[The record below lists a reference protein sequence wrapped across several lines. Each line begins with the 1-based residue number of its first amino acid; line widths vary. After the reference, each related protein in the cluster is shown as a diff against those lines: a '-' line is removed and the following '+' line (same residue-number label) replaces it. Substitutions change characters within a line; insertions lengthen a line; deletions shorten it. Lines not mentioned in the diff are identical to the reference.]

1 MEDRKQTPILFHSW
15 GTAKF
20 LYSDSTVT
28 VKELNFATLAKTSL
42 HYHVHRRETLY
53 VQSGSFNL
61 RVFSLINNKFENVPL
76 LPGMSYMLSRGAIHQ
91 IECVKQGTLIETTLT
106 YEEQDVIRIFNESM
120 ITGNGPSLR

>member
-1 MEDRKQTPILFHSW
+1 MEDRKQTQTLFHSW

-42 HYHVHRRETLY
+42 HYHVYRRETLY

-61 RVFSLINNKFENVPL
+61 RVFSLINNKFETVPL
-76 LPGMSYMLSRGAIHQ
+76 YPGMSYMLSRGGIHQ
-91 IECVKQGTLIETTLT
+91 IECLKEGKLIETTLT
-106 YEEQDVIRIFNESM
+106 YDEEDVIRIFNESM
-120 ITGNGPSLR
+120 ITGGVPSLR